1 MIGIVLDYF
10 NGDKMSYL
18 KCLGIFFLIYCVYF
32 NVKAIWKTEEN
43 KNTSILEKI
52 LIMVLSLSLGG
63 LWIFLLYKIMG

>member
-1 MIGIVLDYF
+1 MM
-10 NGDKMSYL
+10 NYL
-18 KCLGIFFLIYCVYF
+18 NSLWIFFLVYCVYF
-32 NVKAIWKTEEN
+32 NIKTIWKTEEN